1 MKRLFIIGGSLVLL
15 CLVLGLITLRV
26 IGFEPR
32 DRSPGFWLK
41 GELVTTPVTDWSFTD
56 QFEEINVETRT
67 WYFIPHSVT
76 TYCAIYNDQ
85 LYLFSAYY
93 QGGEFPL
100 GRFWNQNV
108 LRDPRVRLKIGN
120 QLFDRTVSVVTDPT
134 EREAVHQSFI
144 KKYTEWQSP
153 GSANVHSFRV
163 LPG

>member
-1 MKRLFIIGGSLVLL
+1 MKRLFIVGGSLLLL
-15 CLVLGLITLRV
+15 CLVLGLITLRI

-32 DRSPGFWLK
+32 DRSAGFWLK

-67 WYFIPHSVT
+67 WYFIPHSVRI
-76 TYCAIYNDQ
+76 YCALYNDK

-120 QLFDRTVSVVTDPT
+120 QLFDRTVSVVTDPA

-144 KKYTEWQSP
+144 QKYTEWQSP

>member
-1 MKRLFIIGGSLVLL
+1 MKRLFIVGGSLLLL
-15 CLVLGLITLRV
+15 CLVLGLITLQI

-32 DRSPGFWLK
+32 DRSAGFWLK

-76 TYCAIYNDQ
+76 IYCALYNDK

-120 QLFDRTVSVVTDPT
+120 QLFDRTVSVVTDPA

-144 KKYTEWQSP
+144 QKYTEWQSP

-163 LPG
+163 MPG